1 MINQNSQF
9 FAILTNVG
17 LAKQA
22 NADALGV
29 PWKISQMGIGDANDT
44 DPIPDAA
51 QTRLINEWR
60 RAPLNALGIDPNNP
74 AIIVAEQVIPADVG
88 GKWIREIAL
97 YDSDGDMVAVANCA
111 PSFKPL
117 LAQGSGRTQVVRLN
131 MQVTNSSNVELKI
144 DPCVV
149 LATREYV
156 DRMRLQVLGELAT
169 HVIRVESSRRLT
181 RDDMGLVLIDAHS
194 GPREITLPLSS
205 SVSTA
210 DVLLQRIDNG
220 GTRVRVSTSGIDT
233 IRFHTHLR
241 IEGYPFFVLMGAG
254 DWWHLRSDG
263 QGSWWL
269 IGRFDNTPVG
279 QPVMETTLAFPP
291 GGYGAP
297 NGTLLARAEWP
308 WLWDHAQRS
317 GMLIDDEDYK
327 GREGCW
333 RRGDG
338 KTTFRLPD
346 VRGEFL
352 RILDEKRE
360 VDPDREAGGWQDGT
374 WIRTVAQEWTG
385 SDVID
390 RQYTIGTS
398 YANPDGRISTGIG
411 GPFPAGAVPPS
422 GDGVIAPEVG
432 DNVIRGQSAIDGQYP
447 VNNWIRFRSRNIAYP
462 ARIKL
467 I

>member
-29 PWKISQMGIGDANDT
+29 PWTISQMGIGDANGT
-44 DPIPDAA
+44 DPVPDPT
-51 QTRLINEWR
+51 QTGLINEWR

-131 MQVTNSSNVELKI
+131 LQVTNSSNVELKI
-144 DPCVV
+144 DPAVV
-149 LATREYV
+149 LATRDSVE
-156 DRMRLQVLGELAT
+156 RMRLQIIEELT
-169 HVIRVESSRRLT
+169 TRVVSVESSRRLT
-181 RDDMGLVLIDAHS
+181 RDDMGLVLIDARS
-194 GPREITLPLSS
+194 GPREITLPLTSG
-205 SVSTA
+205 VKTA
-210 DVLLQRIDNG
+210 DVLVQRIDNSG
-220 GTRVRVSTSGIDT
+220 NRLKISASGTDT
-233 IRFHTHLR
+233 IRFHTHLN
-241 IEGYPFFVLMGAG
+241 INGYPFFVLMGAG

-263 QGSWWL
+263 QGSWWP
-269 IGRFDNTPVG
+269 IGRFDNAPLG
-279 QPVMETTLAFPP
+279 QIVTQTTLAFPP
-291 GGYGAP
+291 GGYGVP
-297 NGTLLARAEWP
+297 NGVLLSRAEWP
-308 WLWDHAQRS
+308 WTWDHAQRS
-317 GMLIDDEDYK
+317 GLLIDDQQYK
-327 GREGCW
+327 DQEGCW

-338 KTTFRLPD
+338 KTTFRLPE

-352 RILDEKRE
+352 RVLDENRG
-360 VDPDREAGGWQDGT
+360 VDADRKAGGWQDGT

-385 SDVID
+385 SDLVD
-390 RQYTIGTS
+390 GQYSVGTA
-398 YANPDGRISTGIG
+398 YASPDGRISNGIN
-411 GPFPAGAVPPS
+411 GPFPPGAVPPGGGS
-422 GDGVIAPEVG
+422 AIEPEVG
-432 DNVIRGQSAIDGQYP
+432 DNVIRGQSGIDSQFP